1 MSKQVKAPKKATK
14 LTTNP
19 VQPKAPKLVA
29 KSSKKDTNYDPD
41 LGSGEEDY
49 DHIIDTMEIEV
60 SQAPTQ
66 SKLKISDYIDDEA
79 EEVQPKEKKTK
90 SESPTKIIAKSW
102 SAGEAALLKV
112 LIVGT
117 PPLGRN
123 SSGID
128 LLYYYITICIII
140 VEIRND
146 DISYY

>member
-14 LTTNP
+14 PTPNP
-19 VQPKAPKLVA
+19 VQPKVPSA

-49 DHIIDTMEIEV
+49 DHIIDTIEIEV

-66 SKLKISDYIDDEA
+66 SKLKISDYVDDEA
-79 EEVQPKEKKTK
+79 EEVQPKAKKTK
-90 SESPTKIIAKSW
+90 SESPTKIPPKSW
-102 SAGEAALLKV
+102 SAGEAALMKL

-123 SSGID
+123 SSGIN
-128 LLYYYITICIII
+128 LLYYYLYYI